1 MSSFIQQILIPS
13 RKAGSA
19 QHLRVRP
26 LFLKISCASGT
37 GRKPVQQVSAPL
49 PTCSDKLTCYDQ
61 FCSVFLRGGKGVWSV
76 IMLPRFSQWSF
87 FFFFFWHSWRSPSN
101 LCGCVE
107 LVHCEPCP
115 WSRSRHS
122 RELFPSPWQ
131 RTLGL
136 GCTSVVSWLSDPSI
150 RMARSPSSAVLRT
163 LTVTQVLSSHG
174 LRAGTAQH
182 GK

>member
-1 MSSFIQQILIPS
+1 MSSFIQHILIPS

-87 FFFFFWHSWRSPSN
+87 FFFFF
-101 LCGCVE
+101 LT
-107 LVHCEPCP
+107 LVTLPLQSLWLRRARALWALSLEQEQAQQRAVSISLAKDP
-115 WSRSRHS
+115 WSWMHIRGLLAVRPIHQDGTEPILSCVTYAHCNTGTQQ
-122 RELFPSPWQ
+122 PW
-131 RTLGL
+131 
-136 GCTSVVSWLSDPSI
+136 
-150 RMARSPSSAVLRT
+150 A
-163 LTVTQVLSSHG
+163 
-174 LRAGTAQH
+174 
-182 GK
+182 